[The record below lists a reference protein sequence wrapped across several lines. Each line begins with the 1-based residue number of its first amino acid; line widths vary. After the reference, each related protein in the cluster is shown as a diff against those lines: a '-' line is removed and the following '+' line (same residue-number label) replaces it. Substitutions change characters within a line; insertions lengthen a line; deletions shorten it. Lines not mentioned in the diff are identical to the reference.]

1 VTGDPET
8 AKNSG
13 QPNNPLHGVKLE
25 AILEYLVEHVG
36 WIEMNR
42 RVRINCFFSNP
53 SVRSSLKF
61 LRKNNW
67 ARIEVE
73 RMYLDLIASPDT
85 PNRDFHGDQNECL
98 FE

>member
-1 VTGDPET
+1 VTGDPI
-8 AKNSG
+8 AARKPD

-25 AILEYLVEHVG
+25 EILEYLVERVG

-42 RVRINCFFSNP
+42 RVRINCFFSSP

-73 RMYLDLIASPDT
+73 RMYLDLVASPDT
-85 PNRDFHGDQNECL
+85 PNRDFHGS
-98 FE
+98 FA

>member
-1 VTGDPET
+1 MTEGDESQ
-8 AKNSG
+8 AQG
-13 QPNNPLHGVKLE
+13 NNPLHGVTLE

-61 LRKNNW
+61 LRKTNW

-73 RMYLDLIASPDT
+73 RMYLDLVASPDT
-85 PNRDFHGDQNECL
+85 ENRDFHGDL
-98 FE
+98 